1 MKMLF
6 INSFYAPY
14 VKGGAEITLEIITR
28 GMASRGHQV
37 SVLSLSQ
44 TDEWATGSRD
54 GVDITRMPT
63 PNLYPPYT
71 YKPTTA
77 IERYVWKLVDCYNPK
92 AHVRIRSLL
101 SRKQPDIVFTH
112 NLAGISIAA
121 WQACRLHKVPVMH
134 VLHDYYLLCP
144 NVNMMNGGTTPCGKA
159 CTKCRLLRWP
169 HHYASSQLAAVVG
182 VSQSILRQHEAA
194 GYFTAV
200 KEKHV
205 IYNARN
211 IVGGQTRLPKS
222 DGPLVFGF
230 IGGLSPVKGVDQ
242 LIRAVQKIAV
252 ERNVKLLIAG
262 DGEPTYVRSLHAA
275 AGPAVEFLGYVPSSD
290 FYARIDVLVVPS
302 LWHEPLGS
310 VVFESL
316 AHGVPV
322 IGTLRGGMPEMIRD
336 GVNGLLYEPS
346 DESNLVTSMQRILN
360 DTALLQGMREN
371 AVSSAS
377 HFNDLP
383 RMVGEYETIAA
394 RIHAQ
399 VSNSARKR
407 NTI

>member
-6 INSFYAPY
+6 INSFYAPH

-28 GMASRGHQV
+28 GMASRGHEV

-44 TDEWATGSRD
+44 TDEWATESRD
-54 GVDITRMPT
+54 GIDITRMPT
-63 PNLYPPYT
+63 PNLHPPYT
-71 YKPTTA
+71 YKPTSA

-92 AHVRIRSLL
+92 AHIRISSLL
-101 SRKQPDIVFTH
+101 SQKRPDIVFTH

-159 CTKCRLLRWP
+159 CTKCKLLRWP
-169 HHYASSQLAAVVG
+169 HHYASSQLDAVVG
-182 VSQSILRQHEAA
+182 VSRSILKQHEDA

-205 IYNARN
+205 IYNARD
-211 IVGGQTRLPKS
+211 IVAGQTRLPKS
-222 DGPLVFGF
+222 AGPLVFGF

-242 LIRAVQKIAV
+242 LIRSFQKIAV
-252 ERNVKLLIAG
+252 DRNIKLTIAG
-262 DGEPTYVRSLHAA
+262 AGEPAYEQSLRAA
-275 AGPAVEFLGYVPSSD
+275 AGPAVEFLGYVPSAD

-316 AHGVPV
+316 AHGLPV

-346 DESNLVTSMQRILN
+346 DESNLVTAMQRILN
-360 DTALLQGMREN
+360 DAALLQVMRDN
-371 AVSSAS
+371 AASSAS
-377 HFNDLP
+377 HFNNLP
-383 RMVGEYETIAA
+383 RMVGEYETVAA
-394 RIHAQ
+394 RIHRP
-399 VSNSARKR
+399 VSTSAAKR
-407 NTI
+407 TTI